1 MQVIRQSESIRPLRF
16 PPTRCLEQIDPIGL
30 MPRYNISLT
39 TFGFESNSFH
49 LHFCNHRLNVSQFY
63 RVQLRS
69 TSLKDMAAIKV
80 AESITEPG
88 DAEKFGLPTPLPALV
103 LGWFEW
109 LNATLDD

>member
-1 MQVIRQSESIRPLRF
+1 
-16 PPTRCLEQIDPIGL
+16 
-30 MPRYNISLT
+30 
-39 TFGFESNSFH
+39 
-49 LHFCNHRLNVSQFY
+49 
-63 RVQLRS
+63 
-69 TSLKDMAAIKV
+69 MAAIKV